1 MSSVIRMS
9 RPATLLVAAVAASLF
24 AAQTSPA
31 AAGGR
36 RNAAAVAAIA
46 GIAALGI
53 GAAIAAQNSR
63 RFDRGYV
70 EPGYGSIPQ
79 TYAQPDSYA
88 DDAFQDDEPLVTGP
102 AYGAPVY
109 AAPVSPY
116 GYRPIHRPVPA
127 YRYGYGYGHGPRPVY
142 GRPGGW
148 HGAPHVS
155 RRDWQRLRMEEAR
168 DNNR

>member
-1 MSSVIRMS
+1 MSSAIRMS
-9 RPATLLVAAVAASLF
+9 RPATLLAAAVVACLF
-24 AAQTSPA
+24 AAQASPA

-36 RNAAAVAAIA
+36 RNAAALAAIA

-63 RFDRGYV
+63 RIDQGYG
-70 EPGYGSIPQ
+70 EPGYGPGLQ
-79 TYAQPDSYA
+79 AYAQPETYA

-102 AYGAPVY
+102 AYGAPLY
-109 AAPVSPY
+109 GAPVNPY
-116 GYRPIHRPVPA
+116 GYRRVHRPVPA
-127 YRYGYGYGHGPRPVY
+127 YGYGYGYGPRPVF

-148 HGAPHVS
+148 HGGSHVS
-155 RRDWQRLRMEEAR
+155 RRDWQRLRMEQTR

>member
-9 RPATLLVAAVAASLF
+9 RPATLLVAAVAASLV
-24 AAQTSPA
+24 AAQASPA
-31 AAGGR
+31 AAGSR

-70 EPGYGSIPQ
+70 EPGYGIVPQ
-79 TYAQPDSYA
+79 AYAQPDAYA
-88 DDAFQDDEPLVTGP
+88 DGFQDDEPLVTGP
-102 AYGAPVY
+102 AYGVPAY
-109 AAPVSPY
+109 AAPVHPY
-116 GYRPIHRPVPA
+116 GYRPIHRPAPA
-127 YRYGYGYGHGPRPVY
+127 YRYGYGHGPRPVY

-155 RRDWQRLRMEEAR
+155 RRDWQRLRMEETR